1 MAGKQDSYFGKS
13 ELVWKSET
21 VSTQNELNQ
30 CGVTDLVMDLASTRD
45 DGKRAAGRRNGGIG
59 AAPPSKACMLY

>member
-1 MAGKQDSYFGKS
+1 MWTSD
-13 ELVWKSET
+13 T

-45 DGKRAAGRRNGGIG
+45 DGARSG
-59 AAPPSKACMLY
+59 A